1 MFHLRTIGLKSSGR
15 VSGVDHLRYRN
26 QLLRPVF
33 SPEGR
38 ASLPPGREFCLLA
51 GRIHLLSNVV
61 CVCVCVYV
69 YIYRRCKRHRFDPSV
84 GNIPWRGKR
93 QGPSSWQNSPSYK
106 CAVCVCVHIYY
117 CSRLLSCYPRSL
129 VREDPTCHGATKT
142 MHHSS
147 RAQRP

>member
-61 CVCVCVYV
+61 CVCVYMCIFIFIGDVRDTGL
-69 YIYRRCKRHRFDPSV
+69 IPRWGTSPGEGNGKALLV
-84 GNIPWRGKR
+84 GRIHLLIN
-93 QGPSSWQNSPSYK
+93 
-106 CAVCVCVHIYY
+106 VLCVCVHIYF